1 VNTLDQ
7 CAGDALAWL
16 WQTSLVTAV
25 LATIVLLFQFVFA
38 RWLGPRWP
46 YVLWLLVIAR
56 LMLPFGPE
64 STLSVL
70 NWYAAPKS
78 SVIPVTPISIERVAS
93 TQGVSPQSA
102 PAPRVSWSMLV
113 VAAWFLGASGYLLA
127 CIVQYRRLHSWAY
140 GQLPVVDSRVAAALQ
155 SAQEL
160 LGFKGPLPRLV
171 ESRSMAVPAVL
182 GILRPCL
189 LLPRVLLDT
198 WQDEELKLAMLH
210 ELVHVRRRDNLLNWA
225 LIFIQ
230 AVHWF
235 NPLVWLVLRRFRAE
249 REVLCDAIVLSRLQP
264 DQRRHYGATLIKATA
279 EMGPLRFSPSV
290 VPIVNHK
297 QEIQRRIRM
306 IARFKPTPRAVSILV
321 TGVVLGLACVTFTGA
336 AQKQKPKAPVPPAA
350 LPEAAL
356 EKSLKTL
363 EGELDKIEAQ
373 IHDRE
378 VRVEHYRHELRIPS
392 HIANSD
398 GQQPGPDAELLRKLE
413 GLRIDSE
420 AELRRL
426 QSLYEQL
433 AALSRPELRKII
445 QTAAPDPL
453 LAALFER
460 LADTEQKLASMAESF
475 AAGHPERQQLTRM
488 IEKINRQVDDRMD
501 GILAGL
507 KARKTSLE
515 IQAKQLA
522 SQIEEYRE
530 RDIKVWS
537 GYRDYFNAKR
547 ELQNLYLI
555 RDRVHLRLL
564 EEKIDAAAPRRAKD
578 INDFV
583 PTIP

>member
-1 VNTLDQ
+1 VNALDQ
-7 CAGDALAWL
+7 FAGDALAWL
-16 WQTSLVTAV
+16 WQTSFVTAV

-46 YVLWLLVIAR
+46 YVLWLLVIVR

-70 NWYAAPKS
+70 NLYAVPKS
-78 SVIPVTPISIERVAS
+78 PVIAMTPISIEPVTS
-93 TQGVSPQSA
+93 TQGVRPQSA
-102 PAPRVSWSMLV
+102 PPPRVSWSMLV

-140 GQLPVVDSRVAAALQ
+140 GQLPFVDSRVAAALR

-160 LGFKGPLPRLV
+160 LGFEGPLPRLV

-189 LLPRVLLDT
+189 LLPKASLDT
-198 WQDEELKLAMLH
+198 WQDEELKLALLH

-235 NPLVWLVLRRFRAE
+235 NPLVWLVLRRLRAE
-249 REVLCDAIVLSRLQP
+249 REVLCDAIVLSRLPP

-279 EMGPLRFSPSV
+279 EMGPLRFSPSL

-321 TGVVLGLACVTFTGA
+321 TGFILGLACVTFTGA
-336 AQKQKPKAPVPPAA
+336 AQKQKPKATLPPTNPPDA
-350 LPEAAL
+350 LL

-363 EGELDKIEAQ
+363 EAELDKIEAQ
-373 IHDRE
+373 IRDRE
-378 VRVEHYRHELRIPS
+378 MRVESYRQELRIPS
-392 HIANSD
+392 HIANGD
-398 GQQPGPDAELLRKLE
+398 GGQPGPDTELLRKLE
-413 GLRIDSE
+413 GLRIDAE
-420 AELRRL
+420 AELQRIAL
-426 QSLYEQL
+426 LYEHL
-433 AALSRPELRKII
+433 AGLNRRDLRKVIH
-445 QTAAPDPL
+445 TAAPDQQL
-453 LAALFER
+453 SLLFER
-460 LADTEQKLASMAESF
+460 LADYEQKIASLTLSF
-475 AAGHPERQQLTRM
+475 APDHPEVKQLTS
-488 IEKINRQVDDRMD
+488 IIQIINRQIDDRMD

-507 KARKTSLE
+507 KAKKVSIET
-515 IQAKQLA
+515 QAKHLRV
-522 SQIEEYRE
+522 QIEEYTQ
-530 RDIKVWS
+530 RDIDS
-537 GYRDYFNAKR
+537 PNRYREYFNLKR
-547 ELQNLYLI
+547 ELQNLYLV
-555 RDRVHLRLL
+555 RDRLQLRLID
-564 EEKIDAAAPRRAKD
+564 EKIDAAAPRRAKD
-578 INDFV
+578 INDFA